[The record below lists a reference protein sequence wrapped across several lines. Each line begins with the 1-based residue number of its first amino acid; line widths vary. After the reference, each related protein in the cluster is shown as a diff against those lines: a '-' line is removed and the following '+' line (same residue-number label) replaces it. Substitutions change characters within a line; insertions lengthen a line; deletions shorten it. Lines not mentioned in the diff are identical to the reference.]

1 MAEIR
6 GYVLTDNNTGV
17 ASQTTVSVNLG
28 TIHSYTPK
36 NKKCYCYPYN
46 VLFLTNNNGSR
57 VEMKPELFSD
67 LNENTHQITID
78 FYNVVSANPSIFAYP
93 QNYAGHG
100 QFYEM
105 GISFNNFP
113 LIPYNIDMFKRWYSL
128 HKNECGVQ
136 TMKAVSSLFTGVGS
150 MALGVTSAGL
160 TSNVNREVL
169 NASNVSNRGL
179 SVYRRNEFNNEANV
193 LSGATGGADSI
204 LGFGE
209 YIAKR
214 VDQQRQPN
222 QISSLP
228 QGNEQLYSGSAG
240 IYVSQCQ
247 CRLEFITMID
257 DYFTHYGYLVNE
269 TKIPDFK
276 KRRAFDYIKTRDIN
290 IAGTIPQEDID
301 ELESIFDN
309 GVTIWHKPN
318 QYGDYD
324 VDNSP
329 YTP

>member
-1 MAEIR
+1 MSVTGGFI
-6 GYVLTDNNTGV
+6 VDNNTGV
-17 ASQTTVSVNLG
+17 ASQKNVSVNLG

-46 VLFLTNNNGSR
+46 VLFLTNNSGSR
-57 VEMKPELFSD
+57 VELKPELFSG

-78 FYNVVSANPSIFAYP
+78 YYNVVGANLSIFAYP

-113 LIPYNIDMFKRWYSL
+113 VIPYNIDMFKRWYAL
-128 HKNECGVQ
+128 NKNQCGMQ
-136 TMKAVSSLFTGVGS
+136 TMQAVTSLFTSVGS
-150 MALGVTSAGL
+150 MALGIGSAGL
-160 TSNVNREVL
+160 TSNVNKEVL
-169 NASNVSNRGL
+169 NSSNLSNRGIA
-179 SVYRRNEFNNEANV
+179 VYNRNEYNTDASV
-193 LSGATGGADSI
+193 LSSAMGAVNGI
-204 LGFGE
+204 MGFGE
-209 YIAKR
+209 YVAKR

-222 QISSLP
+222 QISTLP
-228 QGNEQLYSGSAG
+228 SGNEQLYSGSAG

-247 CRLEFITMID
+247 CRTEYITMID

-269 TKIPDFK
+269 TKVPDFN
-276 KRRAFDYIKTRDIN
+276 KRRAFDYIKTKDIN
-290 IAGTIPQEDID
+290 IACGIPQEDID
-301 ELESIFDN
+301 ELEGIFDN

-329 YTP
+329 YTQT